1 MRYKDK
7 KVDLSRYVK
16 DNRLPA
22 TLYGLDGVCKLFDV
36 KKTTASK
43 YVNSFLAGAVSRGKG
58 KKLVI
63 DTKKALELYGVTFP
77 ERLVL

>member
-7 KVDLSRYVK
+7 KVDFSKYVK
-16 DNRLPA
+16 EDRLPA
-22 TLYGLDGVCKLFDV
+22 TLYGLESVCMLFDV

-43 YVNSFLAGAVSRGKG
+43 YVNSFLADAVSRGKG

-63 DTKKALELYGVTFP
+63 DTRKALELYGIAFP